1 MRVRVSACVRA
12 CVCVVCVCVC
22 VCCVCSCVYVQVTT
36 WHVHAGICKQRE
48 PVGPIQV
55 FGFGD
60 FA

>member
-1 MRVRVSACVRA
+1 MCACECVRA
-12 CVCVVCVCVC
+12 CVCVRGV
-22 VCCVCSCVYVQVTT
+22 CVCSCVYVQVTT